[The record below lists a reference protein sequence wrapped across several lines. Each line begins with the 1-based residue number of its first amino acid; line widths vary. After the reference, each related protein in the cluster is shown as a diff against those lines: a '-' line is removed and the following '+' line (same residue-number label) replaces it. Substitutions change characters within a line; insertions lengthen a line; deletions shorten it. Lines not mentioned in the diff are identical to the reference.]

1 MRYFT
6 RGMGTL
12 LVTLCA
18 SVSMNCGSHPTSP
31 TTPTPPPSPAP
42 PPAPTVTRLSI
53 TGNGQLTRLGETSQL
68 TATATLSDNTT
79 KDITSSVTW
88 MVADARVVNI
98 SSLGLLTVLQ
108 FGATS
113 VSVLYQN
120 RGAGLTVTATPPGTF
135 VISGR
140 VREPGAGGIA
150 NVEVVDTKSGRVAT
164 TDAEGEFSVAELPLL
179 QAHFKSEPTGYEPG
193 EVDATRTTVDLPVQ
207 RVVRLTAGETVKPDG
222 LAPNDLSYTVG
233 ADHCIDCH
241 LIRVVVPQ
249 AGTLHVHVTWAA
261 TVSQLSLFAEGQ
273 VVAGSAG
280 DLTADVAVNT
290 PREVLMYLGGASPN
304 SVRGHTPFTFETAMR

>member
-1 MRYFT
+1 M
-6 RGMGTL
+6 
-12 LVTLCA
+12 
-18 SVSMNCGSHPTSP
+18 P
-31 TTPTPPPSPAP
+31 
-42 PPAPTVTRLSI
+42 
-53 TGNGQLTRLGETSQL
+53 
-68 TATATLSDNTT
+68 
-79 KDITSSVTW
+79 
-88 MVADARVVNI
+88 RV
-98 SSLGLLTVLQ
+98 SSL
-108 FGATS
+108 
-113 VSVLYQN
+113 
-120 RGAGLTVTATPPGTF
+120 
-135 VISGR
+135 
-140 VREPGAGGIA
+140 
-150 NVEVVDTKSGRVAT
+150 
-164 TDAEGEFSVAELPLL
+164 AELPLL